1 MKSRECKGLIPV
13 LGGGG
18 CRFPWDVRKENTHQ
32 NKKILEP
39 GCVQSVT
46 SISFYCHLNKNI

>member
-13 LGGGG
+13 LGG

-46 SISFYCHLNKNI
+46 SILFYCHLNKNI